1 MPAEVLCRRPIAVSC
16 VPPVYAV
23 LSTRRRS
30 ERRRPSLLPAG
41 GFTFQSL
48 SDQYCNSFH
57 LGKAFTGLVFPVRR
71 RQSARKRFLFCEAHF
86 CPRLFKQTV
95 VHK

>member
-1 MPAEVLCRRPIAVSC
+1 MPAEVMCRRPIAVSC

-48 SDQYCNSFH
+48 SDQYCNSLH
-57 LGKAFTGLVFPVRR
+57 LGKSFTGLLFPVCR
-71 RQSARKRFLFCEAHF
+71 RQSACKLFLFYEAHC
-86 CPRLFKQTV
+86 CPKLFKQNV
-95 VHK
+95 FHK